1 MLLILFADDTNVFMS
16 DKDVNYLSVMLN
28 LKMDILS
35 IWFKANR
42 LSLNIKKINLWSLD
56 QGKSVQFVIFK

>member
-42 LSLNIKKINLWSLD
+42 LSLNIKKKKKIYGL
-56 QGKSVQFVIFK
+56 

>member
-1 MLLILFADDTNVFMS
+1 MLLILLADDTNVFMS

-42 LSLNIKKINLWSLD
+42 LSLNIKKINLWSLN